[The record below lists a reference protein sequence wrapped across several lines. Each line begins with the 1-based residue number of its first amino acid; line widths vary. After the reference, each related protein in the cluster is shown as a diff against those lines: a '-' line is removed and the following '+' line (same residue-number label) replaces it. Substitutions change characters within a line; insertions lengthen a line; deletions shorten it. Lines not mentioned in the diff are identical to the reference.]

1 MHDVIEK
8 DRIKNLEFK
17 PARKNS
23 VPVIKLLNY
32 LDSSTEK
39 SSLTGFK
46 IKNKKAKKRRKVLP
60 LKRKVFQNL
69 RIPKSLE
76 NVADSAGKAFDAVL
90 AMITPE
96 HEVGLK
102 RRRDRVRKRVSFHDS
117 IMTLAVSSGILA
129 AILAT

>member
-1 MHDVIEK
+1 MG
-8 DRIKNLEFK
+8 
-17 PARKNS
+17 
-23 VPVIKLLNY
+23 
-32 LDSSTEK
+32 SSGINTEK
-39 SSLTGFK
+39 RSLTGFK

-60 LKRKVFQNL
+60 QTRKPFQNL
-69 RIPKSLE
+69 RMPKSFE

-102 RRRDRVRKRVSFHDS
+102 RRRNSVRKRVSFHDS